1 MAIDRQQHIFTKG
14 LNKDI
19 DPRMVDGAY
28 ITDALNVEMVADSGG
43 RLMSAEPIVAS
54 VLMDTIPNVPITN
67 QTERLVCEF
76 GTSKTYSF
84 FFSIAGTTFSFSFA
98 ATTFANFQSGLV
110 FQLATRGYAS
120 TVTQISGNIVTFSIS
135 NALPYELVF
144 KINGVISRTD
154 TVIDAFDTICEVRPL
169 QSYEIQDKLF
179 VLSKIT
185 NEANSANNGVEL
197 GVFTGGVENAT
208 YTRLLRT
215 NKLFLDSA
223 EVIDMH
229 VSLLFGGVYSV
240 NYVYK
245 GEKPRVIYAPNGL
258 TQDSCVTYINPQI
271 KGEGIINLNSAD
283 IQTSLQLINNLGRI
297 NFSSQEQVGGALKS
311 GGYRYFVRF
320 GLNATGNV
328 TEWSLGSGNVPV
340 YVGANNKSNSWALIE
355 GNPSGQQTNKQNIL
369 LVEGINPNAFDYI
382 EVAAVEYAGTS
393 GSDVVAQTAYIV
405 GKKNVT
411 KNSTTFVHNGNEVD
425 SQDLAIGELL
435 QVEDVYTSAV
445 NQEIKKNRLNLASIE
460 TAVTDTTYEA
470 FASGITINPNRFSV
484 GNQGSIGSEDSNL
497 QLNGSISRVQGG
509 ITDVYTSSAF
519 TNIAGQYN
527 TTTRTFTA
535 AASGTYAVNVTV
547 NWIVYPHGR
556 SGIVVGGDDDANT
569 FFNISKAGTLLIN
582 EDKVVQA
589 FQDRNNFNSFQSGI
603 TVQLNAGQSIVFD
616 TGIYNSPN
624 GGETSVTFS
633 ISTLASQSLNSFNNT
648 RVNGYMLP
656 EFCANKVGYMINEVY
671 CFYVRLHLKN
681 GYITDPIFIARKQ
694 IEDSFATS
702 ATGGV
707 MYQIN
712 DEVYNYNF
720 IINSLNIAGIRDS
733 VKGISFWRADTAPN
747 VISTGLYCLADYA
760 SGDLYTAGFYPSMP
774 QGRGDTLCY
783 YNVVNNSNNIRKY
796 GIFNSPEVSQN
807 KQSFSTAQK
816 LRSFGSLTPYGVS
829 YYVNGT
835 KYGNFVEY
843 QSINMGN
850 LVTTNVSDSEYV
862 PFNKRSKTYLKTG
875 TNDYKQISLAFE
887 DYAGCQA
894 ESVAFSTAD
903 RVFDFEA
910 VTKNA
915 DTGAYLAQIWA
926 NDVTTLLN
934 TEDTN
939 IYNYN
944 LLYTGTFI
952 EITTDTPNVLTNIQI
967 FGGDTYL
974 VKAIQKQAYSSQR
987 LRNIGVTDSFLSSAI
1002 AYYTQ
1007 SRINTDLNYNNTE
1020 AEYTTQTLKGFGNIV
1035 TYLQPYT
1042 TLGTPLFQ
1050 EQFNNDGAYEA
1061 KNIINYPRPYD
1072 PNIPKASKLKSRIV
1086 YSEQRTEQGLYDF
1099 YRKIL
1104 PTNFKDLDAK
1114 YGEIVGLKDVMDKMI
1129 AIQEDAISVLPY
1141 QTNVST
1147 NADSTQVYIG
1157 TGGVYEQQQS
1167 IVATYGTTLKSAILV
1182 SKNNA
1187 GNNMLYWFDTVNKNF
1202 CRYSWDGIKILS
1214 VDNYMRTYFL
1224 DWGNLRSNFDIAL
1237 GASYTKGSVYITKN
1251 GATPITMIWNER
1263 MNAFTS
1269 EASFAPLRY
1278 FNWDTYVLC
1287 PNITSEWGKVYN
1299 MFPRNTTET
1308 LAWFDGAQ
1316 KGDFELEVSTNK
1328 NNVPKVFQST
1338 SVLVG
1343 DGHNA
1348 LYNPEMIVT
1357 TDSQTST
1364 IGVNDWDLRAGTL
1377 YATVRNDASDN
1388 RIISN
1393 FAKFRVKLPYSTNA
1407 FIRILNIVNLFR
1419 VKYPNPF
1426 NYR

>member
-1 MAIDRQQHIFTKG
+1 MIDRQQHVFNRG

-19 DPRMVDGAY
+19 DPRMVDDTY
-28 ITDALNVEMVADSGG
+28 LTDALNAEFVSDSSG
-43 RLMSAEPIVAS
+43 RLLSVEPIVAS
-54 VLMDTIPNVPITN
+54 ELMDTIPNVPITN

-98 ATTFANFQSGLV
+98 ATTFANFQSGLL

-120 TVTQISGNIVTFSIS
+120 TVTQVSGNIVTFSIN
-135 NALPYELVF
+135 NATQFEVVF
-144 KINGVISRTD
+144 KINNVISRTD
-154 TVIDAFDTICEVRPL
+154 TIIDAFNAECQVRPL
-169 QSYEIQDKLF
+169 QSYEIQDKFF

-185 NEANSANNGVEL
+185 NENNTINYGIEL
-197 GVFTGGVENAT
+197 GVFRGGVENAT

-215 NKLFLDSA
+215 NKITLNSA

-229 VSLLFGGVYSV
+229 VSLLFGGIYSI

-245 GEKPRVIYAPNGL
+245 GEKPRVIYAPSGL
-258 TQDSCVTYINPQI
+258 TEDSCVAYINPLV

-283 IQTSLQLINNLGRI
+283 IQTSLQLINNIGRI
-297 NFSSQEQVGGALKS
+297 NFSSQQQVGGALKS

-340 YVGANNKSNSWALIE
+340 YVGANDKSNSWVLIQGDISGTRTSKQNTLLIE
-355 GNPSGQQTNKQNIL
+355 GIS
-369 LVEGINPNAFDYI
+369 PNAFDYI
-382 EVAAVEYAGTS
+382 EVAVVEYAGTS
-393 GSDVVAQTAYIV
+393 GSDIVAQTAYII

-411 KNSTTFVHNGNEVD
+411 KDSTTFVHTGNEID

-460 TAVTDTTYEA
+460 TAVTDNTYET

-497 QLNGSISRVQGG
+497 QVNARINKNV
-509 ITDVYTSSAF
+509 DNVFTSSAF
-519 TNIAGQYN
+519 TNVAGQYN

-535 AASGTYAVNVTV
+535 AASGTYTV
-547 NWIVYPHGR
+547 NFNAAWTAYA
-556 SGIVVGGDDDANT
+556 SGGGIFEDDDANI
-569 FFNISKAGTLLIN
+569 FFNIQTASAILFDYG
-582 EDKVVQA
+582 KVLDVSGGQA
-589 FQDRNNFNSFQSGI
+589 VNSIQNSV
-603 TVQLNAGQSIVFD
+603 TVQLNAGQYIVFD
-616 TGIYNSPN
+616 GGVFNSPN
-624 GGETSVTFS
+624 GGTFRVDFS
-633 ISTLASQSLNSFNNT
+633 IATIASQSLNSFNNT

-681 GYITDPIFIARKQ
+681 GYITDPIFISREQ
-694 IEDSFATS
+694 IADTFATS

-720 IINSLNIAGIRDS
+720 IINSLNIASIRDT
-733 VKGISFWRADTAPN
+733 VKGISFWRADTQPN
-747 VISTGLYCLADYA
+747 VLSTGLYSLADYV

-774 QGRGDTLCY
+774 QGRGDTLSY
-783 YNVVNNSNNIRKY
+783 YNVVSPSNNVRKY
-796 GIFNSPEVSQN
+796 GVFNSPEVSQN
-807 KQSFSTAQK
+807 KESFPTAQK

-843 QSINMGN
+843 SSINMGN
-850 LVTTNVSDSEYV
+850 LVTTNISDSEYI
-862 PFNKRSKTYLKTG
+862 PFNTRSKTFLKSG

-887 DYAGCQA
+887 DYAGSQA
-894 ESVAFSTAD
+894 ESIAFSTAD

-910 VTKNA
+910 VAKNA
-915 DTGAYLAQIWA
+915 DTGAYLAQLWS

-944 LLYTGTFI
+944 LLYTGTFV
-952 EITTDTPNVLTNIQI
+952 EITTETPNVLTNIQI
-967 FGGDTYL
+967 YGGDTYL

-987 LRNIGVTDSFLSSAI
+987 LRNIGVADSFLSSAI

-1007 SRINTDLNYNNTE
+1007 SRINTDLNYNNKE

-1042 TLGTPLFQ
+1042 VLGTPLFQ

-1061 KNIINYPRPYD
+1061 KNTINYPRPYD
-1072 PNIPKASKLKSRIV
+1072 PNIPKASKLNSRIV

-1114 YGEIVGLKDVMDKMI
+1114 YGAIVGLKDVMDKMI
-1129 AIQEDAISVLPY
+1129 AVQEDAISVLPY

-1167 IVATYGTTLKSAILV
+1167 IVATYGTNIKSAILV

-1224 DWGNLRSNFDIAL
+1224 NWTNLANNFDIVL

-1251 GATPITMIWNER
+1251 GAEPITMIWNER

-1278 FNWDTYVLC
+1278 FNWDTYVIC
-1287 PNITSEWGKVYN
+1287 PNITAEWGKIYN
-1299 MFPRNTTET
+1299 MFPRSTTQT

-1316 KGDFELEVSTNK
+1316 SGDFEIEVSTNK

-1338 SVLVG
+1338 SLLVG
-1343 DGHNA
+1343 DGHNTA
-1348 LYNPEMIVT
+1348 YNPEVIVT
-1357 TDSQTST
+1357 TDGQTST
-1364 IGVNDWDLRAGTL
+1364 IGVGDWDFRAGAL
-1377 YATVRNDASDN
+1377 YATVRNDSSDN

-1393 FAKFRVKLPYSTNA
+1393 FAKFRVKLAYSANA